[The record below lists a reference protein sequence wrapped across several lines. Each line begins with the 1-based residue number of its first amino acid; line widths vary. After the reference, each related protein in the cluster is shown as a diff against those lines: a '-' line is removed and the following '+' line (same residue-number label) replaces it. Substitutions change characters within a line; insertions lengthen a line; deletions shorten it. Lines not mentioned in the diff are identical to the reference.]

1 MTSELT
7 HHAKILIVDDELANV
22 RLLEKILAREGY
34 LNVSMTTDS
43 RDVANLFADNQ
54 PDLILLDLH
63 MPHLNGFE
71 IMDLLGKLI
80 PEKTFLPIIVL
91 TADATVEAR
100 RKALANGA
108 MDLISKPFDNL
119 EVALR
124 IKNAVRTRFLHLDLE
139 NQNQILDERVR
150 ERTGALQ
157 ETVSELHKA
166 QQRVV
171 QQERLRALG
180 MMATGIA
187 HDFNN
192 ILFLILAHSELLL
205 NETESAGEDTK
216 AVKYLRTIISAAQ
229 DGAQMVN
236 RLAQFQRPPSET
248 DLRQTIPLTHLIEQ
262 AVELTTPRWKG
273 QAMAKGVDI
282 NVVTELAPI
291 PDILGDQS
299 EIREMLTNLIFN
311 AVDAM
316 PEGGTITLRT
326 SMAGLAI
333 VLEVEDTGVGMTEEI
348 RERCLEPFFTTKGN
362 QGSGLGLA
370 MIYGIIQRLGGT
382 LEIKTQP
389 GRGTKFIVRL
399 PTYHTVKVDEIAK
412 PDSGCEPL
420 AILVVD
426 NQPVLCEVLAEYL
439 QGDWHR
445 VTIAHDGDE
454 ALKKFAAEKFDLVIT
469 DKAMPGMTGDQL
481 AIALRK
487 IRNDVPIILLTGFA
501 ESGISTSL
509 IPEIDAVIGKPVNLT
524 TLRHAI
530 ATAIAD
536 RREKDAPVDA
546 PFSSARTAENIR
558 PLPEAAVTHL
568 ANDVSSNI
576 DEA

>member
-1 MTSELT
+1 MTSELI

-22 RLLEKILAREGY
+22 RLLEKILEREGY
-34 LNVSMTTDS
+34 LNVSMTTDP

-63 MPHLNGFE
+63 MPHLTGFE
-71 IMDLLGKLI
+71 IMDSLVKLV
-80 PEKTFLPIIVL
+80 PEKTFLPIIIL

-100 RKALANGA
+100 RKALAGGA
-108 MDLISKPFDNL
+108 MDLIAKPFDNL

-124 IKNAVRTRFLHLDLE
+124 IKNAVRTRFLHLELQ
-139 NQNQILDERVR
+139 NQNHILDERVR
-150 ERTGALQ
+150 ERTAALQ
-157 ETVSELHKA
+157 ETVSELGKA

-192 ILFLILAHSELLL
+192 VLFLILAHSELLL
-205 NETESAGEDTK
+205 TETESAGHDTK
-216 AVKYLRTIISAAQ
+216 AARYLRTIIGAAQ

-248 DLRQTIPLTHLIEQ
+248 DLRQSIPLIHLIEQ
-262 AVELTTPRWKG
+262 AVDLTKPRWKG
-273 QAMAKGVDI
+273 QPMAKGVDI
-282 NVVTELAPI
+282 KIVTEFAPI
-291 PDILGDQS
+291 PDIVGDPS

-316 PEGGTITLRT
+316 PGGGTITLRT
-326 SMAGLAI
+326 RIEGLAI
-333 VLEVEDTGVGMTEEI
+333 LLEIEDTGIGMTDEV
-348 RERCLEPFFTTKGN
+348 RERCLEPFFTTKGDH
-362 QGSGLGLA
+362 GSGLGLA

-382 LEIKTQP
+382 LEIKTQH
-389 GRGTKFIVRL
+389 GKGSRFIIRL
-399 PTYHTVKVDEIAK
+399 PTYRTVKVDEIANV
-412 PDSGCEPL
+412 DNTCEPL
-420 AILVVD
+420 DILVVD

-439 QGDWHR
+439 QTDWHR
-445 VTIAHDGDE
+445 VTIAHDGEE
-454 ALKKFAAEKFDLVIT
+454 ALEKFAAKNFDLLIT

-481 AIALRK
+481 AIAVRK
-487 IRNDVPIILLTGFA
+487 IRTDVPIILLTGFA
-501 ESGISTSL
+501 ENGISPSL

-530 ATAIAD
+530 AKAIAD
-536 RREKDAPVDA
+536 RREKGAPGSRFLGAPVEK
-546 PFSSARTAENIR
+546 RIR
-558 PLPEAAVTHL
+558 PLAEASPP
-568 ANDVSSNI
+568 NFPDGVST
-576 DEA
+576 